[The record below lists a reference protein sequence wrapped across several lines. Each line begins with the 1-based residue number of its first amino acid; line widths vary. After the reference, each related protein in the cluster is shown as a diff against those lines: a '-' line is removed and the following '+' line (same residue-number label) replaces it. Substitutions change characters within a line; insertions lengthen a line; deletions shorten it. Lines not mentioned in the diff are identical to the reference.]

1 MEDEDAAERTVLL
14 QKESR
19 LSRSWETR
27 NGATAN
33 LSSDAQHSCVEGLQ
47 FRVRPR
53 STTSC

>member
-19 LSRSWETR
+19 LERSWETR

-33 LSSDAQHSCVEGLQ
+33 AFTDAQHCVEGVP
-47 FRVRPR
+47 VR
-53 STTSC
+53 